1 MRLLE
6 YQAKELF
13 REYGIPVPDGSVAR
27 TLDGAKDL
35 AGRLGYPVVLK
46 AQVPVG
52 GRGKAGAIKKVDGP
66 EDLEREFKRIRSMK
80 LGNYGVEEI
89 LVEKTVDIAQELYLS
104 IFLDRSD
111 RSAALIASHMGGIDV
126 EEIGEKRIVRFP
138 VGRLGDDHVSAV
150 ASYLSSKV
158 DGLSAD
164 EVSGLVRK
172 LGDLYGGIEAE
183 LAEINPLALTRGGKL
198 VALDAKVITDD
209 NATFRHPELMKYER
223 KSELERL
230 AERHEFSFVPLDGDV
245 VVVGNGAGLVLST
258 LDLVKMKGLK
268 PACFLDLG
276 GGAPPERVYAA
287 LEIVHEM
294 PGIRLYFINIFGGI
308 TNCVAVAQGLLKAKD
323 DGLIDKPMVIR
334 LSGTGEDEAREM
346 LNEKGI
352 KTFTELEDALDA
364 LEVYRR

>member
-13 REYGIPVPDGSVAR
+13 RDYGIPVPEGSVAR
-27 TLDGAKDL
+27 TLEEAKDI
-35 AGRLGYPVVLK
+35 AKGLGYPVVLK

-52 GRGKAGAIKKVDGP
+52 GRGKAGAIKKVDDPG
-66 EDLEREFKRIRSMK
+66 ELEMEFTRIRSMK

-104 IFLDRSD
+104 IFLDRGE

-138 VGRLGDDHVSAV
+138 VGQLDDGHIGMV
-150 ASYLSSKV
+150 ASYLSSSV
-158 DGLSAD
+158 NGLSRD
-164 EVSGLVRK
+164 EVSSLVRK
-172 LGDLYGGIEAE
+172 LHDLYGGIEAE
-183 LAEINPLALTRGGKL
+183 LAEINPLALTGEGRL
-198 VALDAKVITDD
+198 IALDAKVITDD

-230 AERHEFSFVPLDGDV
+230 AEKYEFSFVPLGGDV
-245 VVVGNGAGLVLST
+245 IVVGNGAGLVLST

-287 LEIVHEM
+287 LEIVHMM

-308 TNCVAVAQGLLKAKD
+308 TNCVAVAQGLLKAKG

-334 LSGTGEDEAREM
+334 LSGTGEDEARDM
-346 LNEKGI
+346 LNKEGI
-352 KTFTELEDALDA
+352 NTFTELEDALDA